1 MFSTQ
6 TDKLTVKN
14 KTLQRGASAMALL
27 AFVLFVAL
35 LYVLYNQ
42 SSISNW
48 FTGSSADATPR
59 VVQPRGDLSASE
71 QSVVELFEVS
81 KGSVAYIFTESV
93 QGQLFF
99 RRVAEGTGSGFVWDE
114 QGHIVTNAH
123 VVQGANRIRV
133 QLDDSE
139 PLPARLVGLAPS
151 YDLAVVRLVSAPAN
165 LRPIPV
171 GTSSDLKV
179 GQSVFAIGN
188 PFGLSKTLTTGIVSA
203 LERTLPV
210 SNGREIPDVI
220 QTDAAINPGNSGGP
234 LLDSAGRLIGV
245 NTAILSQSGS
255 SAGVGFAIPVDL
267 VNRIVPQLIE
277 RGTLPRP
284 GIGIA
289 VADEA
294 LARRLGIR
302 GVAVMG
308 VEPGSPAEQAGLKP
322 FDLQA
327 GVVGDI
333 IIAVDRKP
341 VANVQQMSKALEA
354 VGVGGTVQLLVMRGD
369 DTREV
374 PVRIIDL
381 EAR

>member
-1 MFSTQ
+1 
-6 TDKLTVKN
+6 VKPN
-14 KTLQRGASAMALL
+14 QNQRGASVTALL

-42 SSISNW
+42 SSIENL
-48 FTGSSADATPR
+48 FTSRPENVTPR
-59 VVQPRGDLSASE
+59 VVEARGDLAAGE
-71 QSVVELFEVS
+71 KSVVELFEVS
-81 KGSVAYIFTESV
+81 KASVAYIFTESV

-99 RRVAEGTGSGFVWDE
+99 RRVAEGTGSGFIWDDA
-114 QGHIVTNAH
+114 GHIVTNAH
-123 VVQGANRIRV
+123 VVEGASRIRV

-139 PLPARLVGLAPS
+139 PLPARLVGISPS
-151 YDLAVVRLVSAPAN
+151 YDLAVIRLVNKPAN

-171 GTSSDLKV
+171 GTSGDLLV

-188 PFGLSKTLTTGIVSA
+188 PFGLSKTLTAGIVSA
-203 LERTLPV
+203 LGRTLPV

-245 NTAILSQSGS
+245 NTAILSQSGT

-267 VNRIVPQLIE
+267 VNEIVPQLIE

-289 VADEA
+289 VADES

-302 GVAVMG
+302 GIAVMG
-308 VEPGSPAEQAGLKP
+308 VEPGSPAAQAGLKP

-341 VANVQQMSKALEA
+341 VANVLQLSKALETI
-354 VGVGGTVQLLVMRGD
+354 GVGGTAKLLVMRGD

-374 PVRIIDL
+374 AVSIVDL